1 VLNNLRT
8 VVGEVLLI
16 NLNMKV
22 IDEYKTK
29 QLAEVT
35 GVTVNVELRSLRTMM
50 NIAVRWGMLEKNPFS
65 GMKLVSIAE
74 KALRFLT
81 LEEYKNIYYSISE
94 EWLKNVVLFAVMT
107 GARRAEIV
115 HLRWSDIDLN
125 RKVASFE
132 SRGGFRVKAGK
143 RAHYTT
149 Q

>member
-1 VLNNLRT
+1 
-8 VVGEVLLI
+8 
-16 NLNMKV
+16 MKV

>member
-1 VLNNLRT
+1 MLNNLRT